1 MKLLKEIK
9 NLFGK
14 DDYFFDKEATIKE
27 YFALVPPNKRK
38 KVENYEEL
46 YEEAL
51 KYVEKQSFKENT
63 KEQDNYFHEIS
74 QDEGILAVFLG
85 ILSYGVAREI
95 DTNGT
100 NVEKAIDK
108 MLPKD
113 YDVNN
118 PFDVKK
124 GYGHRIFGHDP
135 VTFGL
140 KNIPGNLNI
149 DIKDIYT
156 GKNYIVKISE
166 FLGKDVNSKVSMW
179 DLIWKFYGNNK
190 KPLNGIVNCLSHTI
204 IHFAKDIFTPA
215 GLPLPFVSLFNEYTE
230 YSRRDGTVLGIKYK
244 DSLMQKLDK
253 KKMNMKA
260 SDFASY
266 FIINSFLKFYCYYSS
281 KSKEIS
287 DVNGFL
293 QDMKLIS
300 MGTCISLQ
308 MATIVMGK
316 DLQVGK
322 KGNGSMIPGGKVN
335 ILMTSDFFKT
345 SIQDMTTIIKARREI
360 NKSYRSN
367 YMEGYSN
374 E

>member
-230 YSRRDGTVLGIKYK
+230 YSRRDG
-244 DSLMQKLDK
+244 DR
-253 KKMNMKA
+253 
-260 SDFASY
+260 
-266 FIINSFLKFYCYYSS
+266 
-281 KSKEIS
+281 KS
-287 DVNGFL
+287 V
-293 QDMKLIS
+293 
-300 MGTCISLQ
+300 
-308 MATIVMGK
+308 V
-316 DLQVGK
+316 
-322 KGNGSMIPGGKVN
+322 
-335 ILMTSDFFKT
+335 
-345 SIQDMTTIIKARREI
+345 
-360 NKSYRSN
+360 
-367 YMEGYSN
+367 
-374 E
+374 